1 MKNNA
6 KVMLS
11 KLSHFDIVD
20 EKGSSARLAD
30 LSVALLDS
38 DYPPVTNLFYET
50 DKKFM
55 KLSWET
61 VESVD
66 WKNRKIKVSNLGEAE
81 EVSTVAKNNYV
92 LLRHEILDALLLDL
106 ENRRPIR
113 ANDLMLEESDG
124 GLQLRAADSS
134 LGAILRRISFGFYNH
149 ISEDGIYDWK
159 YVEFL
164 RGTPDAVR
172 SGAGYHL
179 RITRMPPGDI
189 AQLINFL
196 PYLHAAELITLLPD
210 EKAVKTLEVMPL
222 ERRLQVYEELETE
235 QAIRLLA
242 LMAPDAAADLVGLLQ
257 TDMMKEY
264 LENLPRKKGERIIE
278 LLRYPEETVGG
289 IMTNDIVF
297 LPGNITIAEART
309 RLRERFSQADFIY
322 LIYIISDEEKRTLSG
337 AISLRSLFSE
347 DDGKKLEE
355 IMDPYI
361 STLNSIDEVNAASYR
376 VVDSQLAAMPVIGIN
391 RELIGA
397 VTIDAAINQIA
408 PGTSAEALRIFS

>member
-1 MKNNA
+1 
-6 KVMLS
+6 MLS
-11 KLSHFDIVD
+11 KLSRFDVID
-20 EKGSSARLAD
+20 EKGGSARLAD

-50 DKKFM
+50 ADKKFM
-55 KLSWET
+55 KLPWET

-66 WKNRKIKVSNLGEAE
+66 RKNRKIKVTDLGKAE
-81 EVSTVAKNNYV
+81 EVSTEAKNNYV

-113 ANDLMLEESDG
+113 ANDLLLEEADG
-124 GLQLRAADSS
+124 GLRLRAADSS
-134 LGAILRRISFGFYNH
+134 LSAILRRISFGFYNH
-149 ISEDGIYDWK
+149 VSEDGIYDWK

-257 TDMMKEY
+257 TEMMKEY
-264 LENLPRKKGERIIE
+264 LESLPRKQSDRIVE

-297 LPGNITIAEART
+297 LPGNITVAEARAQM
-309 RLRERFSQADFIY
+309 RERFSQADFIY
-322 LIYIISDEEKRTLSG
+322 LIYIISDDEKRTLSG
-337 AISLRSLFSE
+337 AMSLRSLFSE
-347 DDGKKLEE
+347 EDEKKLEE

-361 STLNSIDEVNAASYR
+361 STLSSLDEVNAASYR
-376 VVDSQLAAMPVIGIN
+376 VVDSQLAAMPVIGMN